1 MKNNLTENKKI
12 AIIGGGPVGLTTAI
26 LLQQKGVNVKVY
38 ERDLNAETRIS
49 GGTLDIHNDT
59 GQLAFVKA
67 GLLEL
72 FFKNARP
79 TGERAIDIQANVVE
93 EVMPTEENKFER
105 PEIDRNDMRRIL
117 LESLNENTVEWDSQL
132 INLEKKENQFHL
144 QFKNGKNVI
153 ADIVIVAN
161 GGQSNARKY
170 VTDLTPK
177 YTGTFVLQGEV
188 LNPEI
193 SCPNYKNL
201 CKEEN
206 TMTISDRKMLFCQ
219 VKAKGA
225 LNYYLSFKADEDW
238 AVKANID
245 LNNKESIV
253 AFMNEKCANWHP
265 TFKELFAATDNFT
278 SLAMRM
284 LNVENG
290 WKSKETNITL
300 VGDAA
305 HLMPPFAG
313 VGVNVGLLDALNLA
327 INLTEGDFS
336 DIDAA
341 IKDYEQKMFVYAAEA
356 QDGTSQAEE
365 GIHSDISFE
374 ELMKQREE
382 GHRK

>member
-1 MKNNLTENKKI
+1 MNLLQNKSV

-26 LLQQKGVNVKVY
+26 LLQQKNVNVKVY
-38 ERDLNAETRIS
+38 ERDLNAQTRIT

-59 GQLAFVKA
+59 GQLAFKKA

-72 FFKNARP
+72 FFNNARP
-79 TGERAIDIQANVVE
+79 TGERTVDFQANIVE
-93 EVMPTEENKFER
+93 EVMPIEENKLDR
-105 PEIDRNDMRRIL
+105 PEIDRNDLRRIL
-117 LESLNENTVEWDSQL
+117 LESLNKNTVEWDCQL
-132 INLEKKENQFHL
+132 IHVEKKENQFHL
-144 QFKNGKNVI
+144 QFKNGKIEI
-153 ADIVIVAN
+153 ADVVIIAN
-161 GGQSNARKY
+161 GGQSNGRKY

-177 YTGTFVLQGEV
+177 YTGTFVIQGEV

-206 TMTISDRKMLFCQ
+206 TILVSDQKMLFCQ
-219 VKAKGA
+219 IKSKGA

-238 AVKANID
+238 MIKDNID

-253 AFMNEKCANWHP
+253 KFMNEKCANWHS
-265 TFKELFAATDNFT
+265 TFKELFAATDNFVG
-278 SLAMRM
+278 LPMKR
-284 LNVENG
+284 LNIKDG
-290 WKSKETNITL
+290 WISKETNITL

-313 VGVNVGLLDALNLA
+313 VGVNIGLLDALHLTT
-327 INLTEGDFS
+327 NLTEGNFTN
-336 DIDAA
+336 IQTA
-341 IKDYEQKMFVYAAEA
+341 INDYEQKMFAYAAEA

-382 GHRK
+382 RHN

>member
-1 MKNNLTENKKI
+1 
-12 AIIGGGPVGLTTAI
+12 
-26 LLQQKGVNVKVY
+26 
-38 ERDLNAETRIS
+38 
-49 GGTLDIHNDT
+49 
-59 GQLAFVKA
+59 
-67 GLLEL
+67 
-72 FFKNARP
+72 
-79 TGERAIDIQANVVE
+79 
-93 EVMPTEENKFER
+93 MPTEENKFDK

-117 LESLNENTVEWDSQL
+117 LESIKENTVEWNSQL

-144 QFKNGKNVI
+144 KFKNGKIEI
-153 ADIVIVAN
+153 ADVVIIAN

-193 SCPNYKNL
+193 ACPNYKNL

-206 TMTISDRKMLFCQ
+206 TMLISDRKMLFCQ

-238 AVKANID
+238 AVKASID
-245 LNNKESIV
+245 LNNKESII
-253 AFMNEKCANWHP
+253 AFMNEKCANWHS
-265 TFKELFAATDNFT
+265 TFKELFAATDNFVG
-278 SLAMRM
+278 LAMRR
-284 LNVENG
+284 LNVKEG
-290 WKSKETNITL
+290 WTSKETNITL

-313 VGVNVGLLDALNLA
+313 IGVNIGLLDALNLA
-327 INLTEGDFS
+327 DNLTEGNFS
-336 DIDAA
+336 DIDSA
-341 IKDYEQKMFVYAAEA
+341 IKDYEQKMFVYATEA
-356 QDGTSQAEE
+356 QEGTSQAEE

-382 GHRK
+382 GHSK